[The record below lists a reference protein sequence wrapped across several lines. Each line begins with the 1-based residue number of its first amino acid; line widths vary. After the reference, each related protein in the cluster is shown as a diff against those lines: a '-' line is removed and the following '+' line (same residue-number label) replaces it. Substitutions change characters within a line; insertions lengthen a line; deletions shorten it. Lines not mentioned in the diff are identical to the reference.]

1 MANVFTVPD
10 GLSFQTALSVSQALL
25 DEMEQ
30 GNLTEI
36 QIRQAIADL
45 VATENGARGFF
56 VTYLSDPRPLA
67 DSPTQVVLDALAT
80 SPVVVSPLLVKNLV
94 MSTAMAI
101 THRRNQ
107 NEDLAKGSDQVKG
120 RSLKLLQHLTFPE
133 LKQQAQELAASLET
147 GKGDY
152 QSFLERW
159 QYDTEQR
166 QAMLQA
172 LAEAETLAG
181 SETDKPSIV

>member
-1 MANVFTVPD
+1 MTNSFTVPD
-10 GLSFQTALSVSQALL
+10 GLSFEKAISVSQGLL

-30 GNLTEI
+30 GNLTEA
-36 QIRQAIADL
+36 QIGEAIAAL
-45 VATENGARGFF
+45 AAAENGARGFF
-56 VTYLSDPRPLA
+56 VTYLSDPRSLSDQPSQA
-67 DSPTQVVLDALAT
+67 VLDALAT
-80 SPVVVSPLLVKNLV
+80 SPTVVSPLLVKNLV

-107 NEDLAKGSDQVKG
+107 NEDLAQGSDQVKA

-133 LKQQAQELAASLET
+133 LKQQAQDMVTSLET
-147 GKGDY
+147 GKGHY

-166 QAMLQA
+166 QAMLQVLTESGVFGPA
-172 LAEAETLAG
+172 HG
-181 SETDKPSIV
+181 V

>member
-1 MANVFTVPD
+1 MASSFIVPD

-30 GNLTEI
+30 GNLTES
-36 QIRQAIADL
+36 QLGQAIVDL
-45 VATENGARGFF
+45 IATENGARGFF

-67 DSPTQVVLDALAT
+67 DSPTQTVLDALAT
-80 SPVVVSPLLVKNLV
+80 SPAVVSPLLVKNLV

-107 NEDLAKGSDQVKG
+107 NEELAKGSDQVKA
-120 RSLKLLQHLTFPE
+120 RSLKLLQYLTFPE
-133 LKQQAQELAASLET
+133 LKQQAQELATSLET
-147 GKGDY
+147 GKGRY

-172 LAEAETLAG
+172 LAAAKALAM
-181 SETDKPSIV
+181 